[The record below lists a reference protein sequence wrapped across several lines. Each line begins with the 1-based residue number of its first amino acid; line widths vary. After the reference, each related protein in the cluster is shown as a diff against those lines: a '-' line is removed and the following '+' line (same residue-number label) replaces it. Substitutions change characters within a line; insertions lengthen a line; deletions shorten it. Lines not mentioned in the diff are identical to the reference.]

1 MTMKANKFKYVILLL
16 TVFIVLI
23 MVGKANAQ
31 PYSQVSIFDNITQTS
46 NFYSYSMVQY
56 TITLYNVSASE
67 FNISLPSN
75 IFNLTALGG
84 LKFKVYPSKDC
95 HTFSVSNGCILI
107 GLYNVTPGAPIN
119 LQYRYY
125 QNYSSTNNS
134 FNSTIFFLPSSF
146 TRSLSIKMLLPS
158 GAYIPSDAYDEPSST
173 ITSVGNHFEISWN
186 LINQSYPNI
195 TGYYIDLPFTIEYNL
210 KFVSKKPSDENYY
223 LYYIVILIIIF
234 LAAVIIWYFYH
245 SKYKRSSSNKPKK
258 KPNKKFILDLLN
270 RDEKA
275 VLAAVNKIGFTY
287 QADIIKKTGFSK
299 IKVSKILSKL
309 TNYKLLKIKQEGR
322 VNKVK
327 RL

>member
-1 MTMKANKFKYVILLL
+1 MTMKRNKFRYVILLL
-16 TVFIVLI
+16 AVFIVLI

-31 PYSQVSIFDNITQTS
+31 PYSQVSIFDNVTQTS
-46 NFYSYSMVQY
+46 NFYSYSTVQY
-56 TITLYNVSASE
+56 TLTVYNTSASE

-75 IFNLTALGG
+75 IFNLTVLGG
-84 LKFKVYPSKDC
+84 LKFNVYPSTDC
-95 HTFSVSNGCILI
+95 HTFSVSNGCILV
-107 GLYNVTPGAPIN
+107 GLYNITPGTPIN

-125 QNYSSTNNS
+125 QNYSVVNGS
-134 FNSTIFFLPSSF
+134 FNSTMFFLPSSF

-158 GAYIPSDAYDEPSST
+158 GAYIPSDAYDAPSST
-173 ITSVGNHFEISWN
+173 ITSIGNHFEVSWN

-210 KFVSKKPSDENYY
+210 KLVSKKPSNQNYY
-223 LYYIVILIIIF
+223 LYYIIIPIIVF
-234 LAAVIIWYFYH
+234 FAAAIIWYFYH
-245 SKYKRSSSNKPKK
+245 RKSKRSSLNKPKK
-258 KPNKKFILDLLN
+258 KPNKKFIIGLLN

-275 VLAAVNKIGFTY
+275 VLAAVNKTGFTY